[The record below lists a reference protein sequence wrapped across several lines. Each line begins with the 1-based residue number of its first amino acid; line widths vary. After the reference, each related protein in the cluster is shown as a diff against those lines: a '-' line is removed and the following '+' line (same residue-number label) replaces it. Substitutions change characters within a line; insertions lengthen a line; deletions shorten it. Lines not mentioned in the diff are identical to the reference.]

1 MPIENKDQ
9 DNAPDY
15 KDLAKE
21 HNLGVSLIVSGVQ
34 LSAVRSLRSEFN
46 EDTKEAK
53 TERENAV
60 EEKLEEMV
68 SAISKG
74 EDYSEVKSLREE
86 LEVLQEEAEEASDEH
101 SEKLKE
107 TRAILQKYREVQEEN
122 EEKWK
127 NQVIDNEPGAD
138 SLKDLGEVDLNPLK
152 EVDPEDDDVDASS
165 EGVEFVSDNLEEE
178 YENVLSEDN

>member
-9 DNAPDY
+9 DNAPDH
-15 KDLAKE
+15 KDLVKE

-46 EDTKEAK
+46 EDTREGK
-53 TERENAV
+53 TEAENAV
-60 EEKLEEMV
+60 EKQTEKVLTELSKGNLEEAREAREKLV
-68 SAISKG
+68 G
-74 EDYSEVKSLREE
+74 
-86 LEVLQEEAEEASDEH
+86 LQEKAEEASDEH
-101 SEKLKE
+101 KEKLKE

-152 EVDPEDDDVDASS
+152 EVDPEDNDVDASS